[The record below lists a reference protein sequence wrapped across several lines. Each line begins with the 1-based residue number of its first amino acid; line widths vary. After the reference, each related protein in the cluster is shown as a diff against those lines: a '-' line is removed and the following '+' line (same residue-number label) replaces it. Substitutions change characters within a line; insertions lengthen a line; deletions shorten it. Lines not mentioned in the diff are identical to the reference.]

1 MNKYVWDAYA
11 PFQIG
16 FDDVFK
22 SLETLS
28 TKPINYPPY
37 NFIQKDSSTYEVQVA
52 LAGFTEDEVKV
63 YSESGILYIASEL
76 KERNTKVKYIHQGI
90 AKRAFSH
97 EIILAEELLVEGIPT
112 FDNGLLVIT
121 LKKNIPEHHKR
132 KDYTIGRSSNP
143 EFLNE

>member
-11 PFQIG
+11 PFQVG

-28 TKPINYPPY
+28 TRPINYPPY
-37 NFIQKDSSTYEVQVA
+37 DFIQKDSSTYEVHVA
-52 LAGFTEDEVKV
+52 LAGFERDEIKV

-76 KERNTKVKYIHQGI
+76 KERDTKVKYLHQGI

-97 EIILAEELLVEGIPT
+97 EIILGEELLVEDIPQ
-112 FDNGLLVIT
+112 FKNGLLVIV
-121 LKKNIPEHHKR
+121 LKKDIPERHKR
-132 KDYTIGRSSNP
+132 KDYDIG
-143 EFLNE
+143 